1 MRNFLISC
9 ALAAGAALSGP
20 AAAQG
25 FDHAPISPEMILG
38 HWSDDGD
45 CSRGVL
51 IRPDGTFMSLDH
63 DAEGE
68 WMLNGDRLTFSGIGG
83 EFELRLLDVEPE
95 GMTLTRDDGSIG
107 YSVRCPD
114 DEDEEAPYEPFVAPI
129 V

>member
-1 MRNFLISC
+1 MRNFLTLC

-20 AAAQG
+20 AAAQV
-25 FDHAPISPEMILG
+25 FDPALISPEMILG

-51 IRPDGTFMSLDH
+51 IRPDGTFLSFDH

-68 WMLNGDRLTFSGIGG
+68 WTLDGDRLTFSGDGG
-83 EFELRLLDVEPE
+83 EFELRLLDVEAD

-114 DEDEEAPYEPFVAPI
+114 EDEEAPYEPFVAPI